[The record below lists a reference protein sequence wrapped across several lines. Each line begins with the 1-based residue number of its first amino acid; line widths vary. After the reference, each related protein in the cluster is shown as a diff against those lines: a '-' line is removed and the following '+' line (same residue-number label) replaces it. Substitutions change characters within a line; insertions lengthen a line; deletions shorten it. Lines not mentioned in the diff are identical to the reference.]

1 MPTNTAV
8 SFAGSL
14 RRISILLLFLV
25 MVGGARA
32 ATDSTVTVS
41 LKAIPGLQFD
51 LVRFQVKPGAAVRIR
66 LDNTDDM
73 AHNLVITKPG
83 QREEVVN
90 EALQL
95 GEKGPAVNYIPK
107 STAILWTIPVVAPE
121 ETGTVS
127 FTAPREA
134 GVYPYVC
141 TFPGHGFVMYGAMYV
156 TDGALPPLKADKS
169 IPETRRTAEPSAQA
183 QANHAQHGPQRFHPY
198 ETEPPFLYRIFMPD
212 AGPAAIAV
220 SLPHGLSYCWDA
232 GTCRL
237 RYAWA
242 GGFLDQAT
250 LWPGKGDTEAKL
262 IGTVFFRNKT
272 AYPIQMANSQP
283 NPAVDYKGYQL
294 LNRYPEFH
302 YTVDGVDVYEQI
314 QAKEDGS
321 GLIRTFKMPKAEK
334 PIWFVTEPNDGVTY
348 QSSGGQ
354 WEGGR
359 LKLSPAE
366 ARQFTIT
373 MTKKAD

>member
-1 MPTNTAV
+1 MPAKTVLRPFRSLGRLLVLLWLVTL
-8 SFAGSL
+8 SGRAG
-14 RRISILLLFLV
+14 
-25 MVGGARA
+25 A
-32 ATDSTVTVS
+32 AADSTATVS

-51 LVRFQVKPGAAVRIR
+51 VVRFRVKPGAAVRIT

-83 QREEVVN
+83 KREEVVN
-90 EALQL
+90 AALQL
-95 GEKGPAVNYIPK
+95 GEKGPAVNYIPQ

-121 ETGTVS
+121 ETGTLS
-127 FTAPREA
+127 FTAPKET

-156 TDGALPPLKADKS
+156 TDGALPPLKEDNAV
-169 IPETRRTAEPSAQA
+169 PETRRTAETPAQSG
-183 QANHAQHGPQRFHPY
+183 HAQHAPQRFHPY
-198 ETEPPFLYRIFMPD
+198 EAEPPFLYRIFMPD
-212 AGPAAIAV
+212 ASPAAIAV

-232 GTCRL
+232 GTGRL
-237 RYAWA
+237 RYAWE
-242 GGFLDQAT
+242 GGFLDQTT

-262 IGTVFFRNKT
+262 VGTVFFRDKT
-272 AYPIQMANSQP
+272 GYPILLDGASQT
-283 NPAVDYKGYQL
+283 PAVDYKGYQL

-302 YTVDGVDVYEQI
+302 YTVSGLDVYELI
-314 QAKEDGS
+314 QATADGS
-321 GLIRTFKMPKAEK
+321 GLVRTFKIPRAEK
-334 PIWFVTEPNDGVTY
+334 AIWFVTEANDGMVY